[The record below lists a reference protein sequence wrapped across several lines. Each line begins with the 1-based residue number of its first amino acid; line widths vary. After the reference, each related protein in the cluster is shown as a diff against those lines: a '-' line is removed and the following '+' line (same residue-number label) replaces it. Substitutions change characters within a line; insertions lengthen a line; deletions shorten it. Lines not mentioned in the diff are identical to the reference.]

1 MEFITFKVICIFLF
15 LMLMTSIEVLGYG
28 VRLVGAKL
36 ALVASAFAIY
46 NIMSLIARFS
56 NMFQQPFTASLV
68 DSAAKNGGLEL
79 LIKQFR
85 FLLLGSTMGVILG
98 GLLVPFFKNV
108 FSKALVPLSKDGSFL
123 NMFKLINSTNLKRM
137 KNYFVLVNKNNLE
150 GVNFKNISIKLFV
163 INTIV
168 SAVFTVGVMSALYA
182 TLLIPDY
189 DKAAMSSS
197 NIITGVA
204 TILLTL
210 LIDPKL
216 SFLTDK
222 VVQDNRSYWELKN
235 FTFMIL
241 ISRLLGTLVAQVIL
255 VPGAY
260 YIAWFAKFI
269 S

>member
-1 MEFITFKVICIFLF
+1 M
-15 LMLMTSIEVLGYG
+15 
-28 VRLVGAKL
+28 
-36 ALVASAFAIY
+36 
-46 NIMSLIARFS
+46 
-56 NMFQQPFTASLV
+56 
-68 DSAAKNGGLEL
+68 
-79 LIKQFR
+79 
-85 FLLLGSTMGVILG
+85 
-98 GLLVPFFKNV
+98 
-108 FSKALVPLSKDGSFL
+108 
-123 NMFKLINSTNLKRM
+123 KRW
-137 KNYFVLVNKNNLE
+137 FVLINKNNLE
-150 GVNFKNISIKLFV
+150 GINFKNISIKLFV
-163 INTIV
+163 TNT
-168 SAVFTVGVMSALYA
+168 AVFTVGVMSALYA

-189 DKAAMSSS
+189 DKVTMSSS

-216 SFLTDK
+216 SFLTDR

-235 FTFMIL
+235 FTFM

>member
-1 MEFITFKVICIFLF
+1 MDFITFKVIGIFVF

-46 NIMSLIARFS
+46 NILSLVARFS

-68 DSAAKNGGLEL
+68 DSATQNGGLEL
-79 LIKQFR
+79 LDKQFR

-98 GLLVPFFKNV
+98 GLLVPFFMKI
-108 FSKALVPLSKDGSFL
+108 FSKSLVPLSKDGSFFNL
-123 NMFKLINSTNLKRM
+123 FKLINKTNYKKV
-137 KNYFVLVNKNNLE
+137 KNYFVIVNKTNLE
-150 GVNFKNISIKLFV
+150 GVNFKNISFKLFI

-182 TLLIPDY
+182 TLLVPQY

-210 LIDPKL
+210 IIDPKL

-222 VVQDNRSYWELKN
+222 VVQDNRNYGELKT

-241 ISRLLGTLVAQVIL
+241 LSRLLGTLMAQIIL

-260 YIAWFAKFI
+260 YIAWFAKII